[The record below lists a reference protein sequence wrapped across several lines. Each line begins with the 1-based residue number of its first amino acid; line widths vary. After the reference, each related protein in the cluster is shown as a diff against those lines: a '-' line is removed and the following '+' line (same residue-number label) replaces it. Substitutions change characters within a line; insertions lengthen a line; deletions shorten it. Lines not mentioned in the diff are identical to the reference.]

1 MHSQM
6 VDLQRYRANS
16 GEENFIEQIKAIILL
31 EEVLTVEIM
40 LEHQSILEEKVN
52 LSILKSLVTTR
63 MNEIFPCLT
72 CCGKKPNFYVRKS
85 RQR

>member
-1 MHSQM
+1 MHSQI

-31 EEVLTVEIM
+31 EEVLTIEIM

-52 LSILKSLVTTR
+52 LSILKSLVMIR

-72 CCGKKPNFYVRKS
+72 CCGKKPNF
-85 RQR
+85 

>member
-31 EEVLTVEIM
+31 EEVLTIEM

-52 LSILKSLVTTR
+52 LSILKSLVMIR

-72 CCGKKPNFYVRKS
+72 CCGKKPNF
-85 RQR
+85 